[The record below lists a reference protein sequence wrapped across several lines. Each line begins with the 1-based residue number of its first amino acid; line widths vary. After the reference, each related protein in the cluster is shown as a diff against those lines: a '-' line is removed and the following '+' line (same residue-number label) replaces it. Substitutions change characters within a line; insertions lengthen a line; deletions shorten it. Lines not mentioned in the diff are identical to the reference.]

1 MKIAYVSTYNSSDI
15 ERWSGSGY
23 FMGKALE
30 KQCGEV
36 IHIGPLRKHRDNVLR
51 AKQVFYTNVMRK
63 RYVED
68 RASKVLKSYADQV
81 SARLKDARVDVV
93 FSPGTIPICYLESS
107 APIVFWTDATVAGVI
122 DFYPA
127 WSDLCHESLRDA
139 NRMEQAA
146 LSNCRLAIYSSDW
159 AAETAINAYQVDA
172 DKVKVVPFGANV
184 ESVRNLND
192 IRIIVAQR
200 RTDVCKL
207 LFIGTEWYRKGG
219 DIAVDITGSLNA
231 MGLKTE
237 LTVLGCHIKGS
248 VPDFVSPK
256 GFVSKKTSK
265 GRTLIDRLFAESHF
279 LLLPSRADCVPV
291 VIAEANSFGVPVV
304 ASDVG
309 GISTAVRD
317 DLNGYVL
324 SSAEQFVPHACS
336 VILKSMESLS
346 AYRELA
352 IRSFGEY
359 TERLNWQTA
368 GRRVHELLEN
378 ILD

>member
-63 RYVED
+63 RYIED

-184 ESVRNLND
+184 ESVRDLND

-256 GFVSKKTSK
+256 GFVSKQTTK

>member
-63 RYVED
+63 RYIED

-184 ESVRNLND
+184 ESVRDLND

-324 SSAEQFVPHACS
+324 SSTEQFVPHACS

>member
-63 RYVED
+63 RYIED

-146 LSNCRLAIYSSDW
+146 LSNCRLAIYRSDW

>member
-15 ERWSGSGY
+15 ERWYGSGY
-23 FMGKALE
+23 FMSKALE

-63 RYVED
+63 RYIED

-317 DLNGYVL
+317 GLNGYVL
-324 SSAEQFVPHACS
+324 SSAEQFVPHACRI
-336 VILKSMESLS
+336 ILKSMESLS

>member
-184 ESVRNLND
+184 ESVRDLND

>member
-36 IHIGPLRKHRDNVLR
+36 IHIGPLRKHRDKVLR

-63 RYVED
+63 RYIED

>member
-63 RYVED
+63 RYIED

-184 ESVRNLND
+184 ESVRDLND

-237 LTVLGCHIKGS
+237 LTVLGRHIKGS

>member
-1 MKIAYVSTYNSSDI
+1 
-15 ERWSGSGY
+15 
-23 FMGKALE
+23 
-30 KQCGEV
+30 
-36 IHIGPLRKHRDNVLR
+36 
-51 AKQVFYTNVMRK
+51 
-63 RYVED
+63 
-68 RASKVLKSYADQV
+68 
-81 SARLKDARVDVV
+81 
-93 FSPGTIPICYLESS
+93 
-107 APIVFWTDATVAGVI
+107 
-122 DFYPA
+122 
-127 WSDLCHESLRDA
+127 
-139 NRMEQAA
+139 MEQAA

-159 AAETAINAYQVDA
+159 AAETAMNAYQVDA
-172 DKVKVVPFGANV
+172 AKVKVVPFGANV
-184 ESVRNLND
+184 ESVRDLND

-219 DIAVDITGSLNA
+219 DTAVDITGSLNA

>member
-63 RYVED
+63 RYIED

-184 ESVRNLND
+184 ESVRDLND

>member
-63 RYVED
+63 RYIED

>member
-63 RYVED
+63 RYIED

-81 SARLKDARVDVV
+81 SAHLKDARVDVV

>member
-63 RYVED
+63 RYIED

-159 AAETAINAYQVDA
+159 AAETAMNAYQVDA
-172 DKVKVVPFGANV
+172 AKVKVVPFGANV
-184 ESVRNLND
+184 ESVRDLND

>member
-1 MKIAYVSTYNSSDI
+1 
-15 ERWSGSGY
+15 
-23 FMGKALE
+23 MGKALE

-63 RYVED
+63 RYIED